1 MPFFIEM
8 EKGKK
13 EEILPT
19 LFDLYYE
26 NMCSIAPFDASYG
39 NERAIWIACI
49 AEALE
54 KPQRRIL
61 LCVAGDQIVAFAQ
74 YYTREDMVMIEE
86 LQIRRDYQRTI
97 LFLRLARKLAA
108 CLPEECSVLEAYA
121 DRRNQHSL
129 RMMERLGMQIVD
141 RDDRFCHLRGNFG
154 GIKKIFIQ

>member
-26 NMCSIAPFDASYG
+26 NMCSIAPFDAAYG
-39 NERAIWIACI
+39 KERAIWIACI

-97 LFLRLARKLAA
+97 LFLRLARKLAG
-108 CLPEECSVLEAYA
+108 CLPGESSVLEAYA
-121 DRRNQHSL
+121 DRRNQNSL
-129 RMMERLGMQIVD
+129 RLMERLGMKIVD
-141 RDDRFCHLRGNFG
+141 RDDRFCHLRGDFG
-154 GIKKIFIQ
+154 GIKKIFI